1 MGVPCPA
8 AAGVLPGEAPGP
20 CGAPK
25 SPALVSASDVP
36 PVPGNP
42 SLDSFTLPRW
52 ERTYLGV
59 FRSLTRRSPPARD
72 GGTLPPR
79 APGPRLFPRDA
90 DSLTPHEPRTLCP
103 PDRCF
108 CPFHSWPGRGSATTC
123 ARGWVDEGVPL
134 GCCPMGPL
142 ERLLG
147 WELLPPTPS
156 CTWQL
161 PHPSSAP
168 GHGSQH
174 RETQKEEKQDGGEKY
189 LKVQKR
195 KKKIPPSLRF
205 FFFPW
210 KHFQLY
216 KCPDVGCTAPAPRSA
231 PVANSQRCSSR
242 GGRSAAGALAPSPAA
257 ASSREPLAPEHHR
270 QKEGRGRKEGGGVER
285 DIVSPKSIFFYFFTC
300 RHELH
305 CEPRPGSD
313 LIGIGVGRG
322 SFQKYMFILGD
333 FSGFI
338 YRSGSQP
345 VL

>member
-1 MGVPCPA
+1 MLPHGTSRTASGVGA
-8 AAGVLPGEAPGP
+8 APSNPVLHLA
-20 CGAPK
+20 A
-25 SPALVSASDVP
+25 SP
-36 PVPGNP
+36 
-42 SLDSFTLPRW
+42 SFQ
-52 ERTYLGV
+52 
-59 FRSLTRRSPPARD
+59 RSR
-72 GGTLPPR
+72 
-79 APGPRLFPRDA
+79 PRLAASGDPEGGKA
-90 DSLTPHEPRTLCP
+90 
-103 PDRCF
+103 
-108 CPFHSWPGRGSATTC
+108 
-123 ARGWVDEGVPL
+123 GWGGKVFKS
-134 GCCPMGPL
+134 
-142 ERLLG
+142 
-147 WELLPPTPS
+147 TK
-156 CTWQL
+156 
-161 PHPSSAP
+161 
-168 GHGSQH
+168 
-174 RETQKEEKQDGGEKY
+174 KE
-189 LKVQKR
+189 
-195 KKKIPPSLRF
+195 KKIPPSLRF